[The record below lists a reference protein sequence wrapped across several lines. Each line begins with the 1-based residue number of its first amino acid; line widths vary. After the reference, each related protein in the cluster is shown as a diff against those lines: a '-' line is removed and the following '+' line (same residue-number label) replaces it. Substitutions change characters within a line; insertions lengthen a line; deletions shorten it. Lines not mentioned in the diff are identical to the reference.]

1 MRCPDRIC
9 EASNRPGEGSLV
21 SSLVPASSALEKEP
35 PVSTVLEEKTTIEP
49 GSGNSVVN
57 DFSIHVATVNGSGS
71 QSSNTIL
78 MRAIFQMGIPVS
90 GKNLFPSNIQGLPTW
105 FTIRASKEGF
115 IARRRD
121 IGVLICMNPE
131 TVHEDVRTVHPGA
144 AVIYEE
150 SLNLKPLREDAH
162 FYPVPFQKLVLEL
175 VHDGKLRRLVVNM
188 IYVGV
193 AAWLLNIDMDEV
205 RKAVAKQFQG
215 KEKAVEI
222 NLNAIQGGYDW
233 AAKNLAKT
241 DPFRLERMNKTAGK
255 VIIDGNAACAIGCV
269 MGGVSV
275 VSWYPITPSSSLAES
290 LIDYCRKYRK
300 DPVTGKPTFAIV
312 QAEDELAAAGMVLGA
327 GWAGARAMTTT
338 SGPGISLMAEFTGLG
353 YYAEVPAVIFDVQ
366 RVGPSTGLPT
376 RTMQGDILSTYF
388 LSHGDAKHILLIPGS
403 VEECYTLSMEAFD
416 LAERFQ
422 TPVFVMTDLDLGMN
436 NWMADPFAYP
446 EKAID
451 RGKVICT
458 KEELQAHLHKFRE
471 FARYKDVDGDGI
483 PYRTLPGLIDH
494 PAAAFFTRG
503 SGHTER
509 AAYSEK
515 PEDYRQNMDR
525 LARKFETA
533 RRYVPK
539 PVIENGSGSRVG
551 IIAYGSSD
559 FAVQEARHLLARKGI
574 WTDYLRLRALPFTTD
589 VAPFLALYDRVYVIE
604 QNRDG
609 QMYDLLR
616 LEGGGDPAK
625 LRSIRHYDGF
635 PLDAE
640 TVVEGIEAGEKN

>member
-1 MRCPDRIC
+1 
-9 EASNRPGEGSLV
+9 
-21 SSLVPASSALEKEP
+21 
-35 PVSTVLEEKTTIEP
+35 VSTVLEDKTLEHAG
-49 GSGNSVVN
+49 GSSVVN
-57 DFSIHVATVNGSGS
+57 DFSIHVATANGSGS
-71 QSSNTIL
+71 MSSNNIL

-131 TVHEDVRTVHPGA
+131 TVHEDIRTVHPGA
-144 AVIYEE
+144 AVICEE
-150 SLNLKPLREDAH
+150 SLNLTSSRTDVQ

-175 VHDGKLRRLVVNM
+175 VHDGKLRRLAVNM

-193 AAWLLNIDMDEV
+193 AAWLLGIDMEEI
-205 RKAVAKQFQG
+205 RKAVVKQFKS

-222 NLNAIQGGYDW
+222 NWNAIRGGHDW
-233 AAKNLAKT
+233 AEKNLAKR
-241 DPFRLERMNKTAGK
+241 DPYRLEKMNATAGK
-255 VIIDGNAACAIGCV
+255 IIIDGNAAAAIGCV
-269 MGGVSV
+269 MGGVTV
-275 VSWYPITPSSSLAES
+275 LAWYPITPSSSLAES
-290 LIDYCRKYRK
+290 VMDYARRFRM
-300 DPVTGKPTFAIV
+300 DPSTGKPTCAIV
-312 QAEDELAAAGMVLGA
+312 QAEDELAAAGMVMGA

-338 SGPGISLMAEFTGLG
+338 SGPGISLMAEFVGLG
-353 YYAEVPAVIFDVQ
+353 YYAEVPAVIVDVQ

-403 VEECYTLSMEAFD
+403 VEECYTMAMEAFD
-416 LAERFQ
+416 LAEKFQ
-422 TPVFVMTDLDLGMN
+422 TPVFLMTDLDLGMN
-436 NWMADPFAYP
+436 NWMADPFPYP

-451 RGKVICT
+451 RGKVIRT
-458 KEELQAHLHKFRE
+458 EEELKSHIRKFQE

-483 PYRTLPGLIDH
+483 PYRTLPGLIDN
-494 PAAAFFTRG
+494 PAAAYFTRG
-503 SGHTER
+503 SGHSER
-509 AAYSEK
+509 ATYTEK
-515 PEDYRQNMDR
+515 PEDYKNNMDR

-533 RRYVPK
+533 RSFVPK
-539 PVIENGSGSRVG
+539 PVVSNGSGSRFGV
-551 IIAYGSSD
+551 IAYGSSD
-559 FAVQEARHLLARKGI
+559 FAVEEARALLARKGI
-574 WTDYLRLRALPFTTD
+574 RADYLRLRALPTSAEVPAF
-589 VAPFLALYDRVYVIE
+589 VASHDRVYVVD

-616 LEGGGDPAK
+616 LELGPDALK